1 MSQAPLQHE
10 EIRITWEDFH
20 HHAQALSKQLKDIHA
35 WQGIIAIARGGL
47 IPAAIIAE
55 ELNIRLIDTVCIS
68 SYNNK
73 NGGSYAQQSELE
85 VFKTIDSDGHNLLLI
100 DDLVDSGKT
109 AAFVKALLPKAHLAT
124 LYAKPAGKAYV
135 NTFVKEFEQHQWIVF
150 PWESHSTASIS
161 F

>member
-1 MSQAPLQHE
+1 MSQAPQQHE

-73 NGGSYAQQSELE
+73 FCSNESCNFSYWL
-85 VFKTIDSDGHNLLLI
+85 F
-100 DDLVDSGKT
+100 
-109 AAFVKALLPKAHLAT
+109 
-124 LYAKPAGKAYV
+124 
-135 NTFVKEFEQHQWIVF
+135 EF
-150 PWESHSTASIS
+150 
-161 F
+161 